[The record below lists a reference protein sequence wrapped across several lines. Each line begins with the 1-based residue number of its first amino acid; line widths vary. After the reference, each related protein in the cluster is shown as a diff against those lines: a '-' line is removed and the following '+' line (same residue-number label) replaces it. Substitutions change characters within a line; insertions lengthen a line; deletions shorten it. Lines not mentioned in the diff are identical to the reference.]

1 MKKYDAYKD
10 SGVKWIGEIPNHWEV
25 VPLKRTG
32 SFENGLTYSP
42 NDIRD
47 KGYIVLRSSNIQNSK
62 MNYED
67 TVYVES
73 VPNDLL
79 VKKGDIIICS
89 RNGSASL
96 VGKCAKFDGKIAATF
111 GAFMMLSLIHI

>member
-47 KGYIVLRSSNIQNSK
+47 GIKEQ
-62 MNYED
+62 MN
-67 TVYVES
+67 TI
-73 VPNDLL
+73 PNRYNKWLYL
-79 VKKGDIIICS
+79 FHI
-89 RNGSASL
+89 
-96 VGKCAKFDGKIAATF
+96 
-111 GAFMMLSLIHI
+111 LSC